1 MGQSVIFDL
10 DGTLLDTLGDL
21 AAAGERVCAAFGWP
35 LHAQSAYRHFVGNG
49 IPKLVERLAPE
60 AQRTPAVQ
68 ARALAAFEAEYAAH
82 MTDKT
87 APYPGVPAL
96 LAALARRGVRM
107 AVLSNKDDAL
117 AKQIVEH
124 YFGTGLFAAVRG
136 ALPGIPA
143 KPDPAAARALLAA
156 LGAEPA
162 HTWLVGDSDVDV
174 RTAHNAGLRCCGV
187 SWGFR
192 GEAELTAAG
201 AEALA
206 ADPAQLERI
215 LLQEVPADGKAV

>member
-1 MGQSVIFDL
+1 MPGNVIFDL

-21 AAAGERVCAAFGWP
+21 AAAGERVCADFGWP
-35 LHAQSAYRHFVGNG
+35 PHAPGAYRHFVGNG

-60 AQRTPAVQ
+60 EQRTPAVQ

-87 APYPGVPAL
+87 APYPGIPAL
-96 LAALARRGVRM
+96 LAALRAAGVRM

-117 AKQIVEH
+117 AKRIVEH
-124 YFGTGLFAAVRG
+124 YFGAGAFAAVRG
-136 ALPGIPA
+136 ALPGVPA

-156 LGAEPA
+156 LDADPA
-162 HTWLVGDSDVDV
+162 RTWLVGDSDVDV

-187 SWGFR
+187 LWGFR

-201 AEALA
+201 ADALA
-206 ADPAQLERI
+206 ATARQLQHI
-215 LLQEVPADGKAV
+215 LLQEVPADGKPV